1 MECPLDARL
10 SGELSSGTGY
20 HITLTTA
27 RGELYLYSMFLLFL
41 SGINPMMYKQ
51 NESFSNYFFFLINTK
66 HKQTYTLCPQWPGF
80 RDIKV
85 LKAKLLTSL

>member
-1 MECPLDARL
+1 MECPLDVRL

-51 NESFSNYFFFLINTK
+51 N
-66 HKQTYTLCPQWPGF
+66 
-80 RDIKV
+80 
-85 LKAKLLTSL
+85 